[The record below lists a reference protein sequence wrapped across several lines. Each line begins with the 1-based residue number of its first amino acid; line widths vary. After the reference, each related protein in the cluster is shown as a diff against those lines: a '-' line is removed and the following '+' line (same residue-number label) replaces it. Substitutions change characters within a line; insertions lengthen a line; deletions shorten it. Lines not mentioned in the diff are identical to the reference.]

1 MLSRRPTSRLPP
13 PAQVNAELRLETV
26 RHACTA
32 VLREC
37 DREYPELAGLVR
49 AHFANIRPRLVAS
62 LRTQVAALD
71 EAGNGPAAA
80 KLARAAQDF
89 AAEVTSGRGEGGV
102 APSLTPLVHYVH
114 LLQVSK
120 LACDPINADGGGGGA
135 ASSSAATSS
144 SVPAAGPSSP
154 EAKRARTESEASS

>member
-37 DREYPELAGLVR
+37 DREYPELAGHVR

-62 LRTQVAALD
+62 LQTQVAALD

-89 AAEVTSGRGEGGV
+89 AAEVTSGRGEGGGSAV
-102 APSLTPLVHYVH
+102 PHSPRALRAPSSGLKTCVRPD
-114 LLQVSK
+114 K
-120 LACDPINADGGGGGA
+120 RRWRRRRGGLFQCCHFFKCTGC
-135 ASSSAATSS
+135 
-144 SVPAAGPSSP
+144 GPQ
-154 EAKRARTESEASS
+154 